1 MKDDER
7 GKANGT
13 YREKRDTYS
22 VLVKKPEGKRPIVRP
37 RRRWKNNIKIDL
49 QEIISEVLTMINMAE
64 DRHNSLAVLNTM
76 MNHLVP

>member
-49 QEIISEVLTMINMAE
+49 QELISEFLTVINMAE

-76 MNHLVP
+76 MNLLVP